1 MSVVSFCAVDARL
14 LRLENTDL
22 KRELADARQALA
34 LQRQRTA
41 EAERQIAA
49 LRDVQARA
57 WRVSLMYFRP
67 TAEAPAERGVDCDGG
82 RTGAPAATASSPL
95 ASR

>member
-67 TAEAPAERGVDCDGG
+67 TAEALPNVVSI
-82 RTGAPAATASSPL
+82 ATAAAQALQPPL
-95 ASR
+95 QALR